1 MNMKKNLIYTL
12 MFAGA
17 VIMTACS
24 KDELPDNI
32 PDVSSSEIRFTGAI
46 KKQSE
51 ILATTRAE
59 PDPNNYVTLNETN
72 ENFGTFFI
80 WLTVGEGDQ
89 SKNYFQKYVKAEAEA
104 GNLTVEGSDNNEGR
118 LNWVNKTSKHTFYAW
133 TEPHVPDNTS
143 QITGGVQMDH
153 KNIKP
158 SGYPITGETEID
170 DITGTVI
177 YGTNNETNL
186 EQFIVTKKGP
196 LTYNDWGQDVALYFE
211 RPIAKIELVGI
222 THIKE
227 GGEEDVIGG
236 QDNFTCTIN
245 FPNMYNKATF
255 TPANFEYSE
264 QQSPLSTNEQDKG
277 LVWNYSYSDKSSGS
291 VLYVHPFK
299 FRDDSNSDNIYDDPG
314 YFIVTA
320 TFNGEEMHYVGT
332 LGELSLYTQLDAGE
346 YMKLWLY
353 LRDARG
359 TGGVGYEIKDW
370 GTDPEQTLPQYRIPG
385 VYNKEDAERLLEALQ
400 KAANSP
406 GTYTF
411 PEGVEDLV
419 VETSVDGATSKTYE
433 INLFTHI
440 DWSSVTNGDI
450 NIPDNCILK
459 GNGYNVSLGTG
470 GNITG
475 KQVEN
480 IYVNNR
486 VPGVYSQT
494 DADKL
499 LTALTATEESKKF
512 PNGVKDLLVGSTINL
527 FCNIDWSSYAGTE
540 AITIPDG
547 YSLNGNDHNI
557 TLPDGVSIT
566 GNNIENLYVN
576 EQPYS
581 NENGESDTDEPSGSD
596 ATGDLTT

>member
-24 KDELPDNI
+24 KDELPNNI

-80 WLTVGEGDQ
+80 WLTVGGDNQ
-89 SKNYFQKYVKAEAEA
+89 SQNYFQKYEKADGEV
-104 GNLTVEGSDNNEGR
+104 GNLKVEGSDNNEGR
-118 LNWVNKTSKHTFYAW
+118 LNWVDKTSNHTFYAW
-133 TEPHVPDNTS
+133 TEPHVSEDETG
-143 QITGGVQMDH
+143 QTTITGGVKMDYTVT
-153 KNIKP
+153 P
-158 SGYPITGETEID
+158 SGDPISNDNNTTID
-170 DITGTVI
+170 NITGTVI

-227 GGEEDVIGG
+227 GGEEDVIG
-236 QDNFTCTIN
+236 DNNFTCTIN
-245 FPNMYNKATF
+245 FPNMYKEATF
-255 TPANFEYSE
+255 TPAKFEYSE
-264 QQSPLSTNEQDKG
+264 QSPLSTTDEQDKG
-277 LVWNYSYSDKSSGS
+277 LVWNYSYSDKGSGS

-299 FRDDSNSDNIYDDPG
+299 FRDDSNTEDIYDDPG

-370 GTDPEQTLPQYRIPG
+370 GTDPGQTLPQYRIPG
-385 VYNKEDAERLLEALQ
+385 VYNKDDADRLLEALK
-400 KAANSP
+400 KAADNSS
-406 GTYTF
+406 YTF
-411 PEGVEDLV
+411 PNGVKDLIVNKGDEDNPQ
-419 VETSVDGATSKTYE
+419 YE

-440 DWSSVTNGDI
+440 DWSSVTTDI
-450 NIPDNCILK
+450 NIPDNCTLK
-459 GNGYNVSLGTG
+459 GNGFNVTLENNVYILGPGIVT
-470 GNITG
+470 
-475 KQVEN
+475 N
-480 IYVNNR
+480 IYINGKK
-486 VPGVYSQT
+486 P
-494 DADKL
+494 
-499 LTALTATEESKKF
+499 EES
-512 PNGVKDLLVGSTINL
+512 
-527 FCNIDWSSYAGTE
+527 
-540 AITIPDG
+540 
-547 YSLNGNDHNI
+547 
-557 TLPDGVSIT
+557 
-566 GNNIENLYVN
+566 
-576 EQPYS
+576 
-581 NENGESDTDEPSGSD
+581 
-596 ATGDLTT
+596 TTNP

>member
-80 WLTVGEGDQ
+80 WLTVAEDNQ
-89 SKNYFQKYVKAEAEA
+89 SQNYFQKYVKAEGES
-104 GNLTVEGSDNNEGR
+104 GNLKVEGSDNNEGR
-118 LNWVNKTSKHTFYAW
+118 LNWVDKTSKHTFYAW
-133 TEPHVPDNTS
+133 TEPHVSEDETG
-143 QITGGVQMDH
+143 QTTITGGVKMDYTV
-153 KNIKP
+153 IP
-158 SGYPITGETEID
+158 SGDPISNDNNTTID

-236 QDNFTCTIN
+236 QDNFTCTIY
-245 FPNMYNKATF
+245 FPNMYKEATF
-255 TPANFEYSE
+255 TPANFVYDK
-264 QQSPLSTNEQDKG
+264 QSPLSTDSKGKG

-299 FRDDSNSDNIYDDPG
+299 FRDDSNSIYDDPG

-320 TFNGEEMHYVGT
+320 TFDGEEMHYVGT
-332 LGELSLYTQLDAGE
+332 LGELSLYTELNAGE
-346 YMKLWLY
+346 HMKLWLY

-370 GTDPEQTLPQYRIPG
+370 GTDPGQTLPQYRIPG
-385 VYNKEDAERLLEALQ
+385 VYNKEDAERLLKALTD
-400 KAANSP
+400 N
-406 GTYTF
+406 TTTF
-411 PEGVEDLV
+411 PTGVEDLIV
-419 VETSVDGATSKTYE
+419 NKGEETTPQYE

-440 DWSSVTNGDI
+440 DWRSVTNDI

-459 GNGYNVSLGTG
+459 GNGYNVSLRTG
-470 GNITG
+470 VNITG

-486 VPGVYSQT
+486 VPGVYSEEE
-494 DADKL
+494 AGRL
-499 LTALTATEESKKF
+499 LKALTATEESSEKF

-527 FCNIDWSSYAGTE
+527 FCDINWSSYTETE

-547 YSLNGNDHNI
+547 YSLNGNGYNI
-557 TLPDGVSIT
+557 TLPNGSIT

-596 ATGDLTT
+596 ATGDPTT